1 MAWYI
6 SDGYTYRKDG
16 VFYFQRRIPKDLL
29 EHYSSPKIAFSLRTK
44 SHPVALSRASKAAER
59 LDEHWYHLRSTKS
72 NLPGW
77 HLLKQPPSQ
86 GLTNLNTLEVTVV
99 QEGTP
104 KLSEAVSIYL
114 RLKGRGRPITFH
126 RGAERS
132 CGYVID
138 VCGDKL
144 LTDYSRVDA
153 NKFRDNLL
161 ERRLTGS
168 SIVRVVGTVRSVMN
182 FAASEAGLN
191 LKNPFGGLNLDRKAG
206 VEERMPIPTAT
217 LRVVQSEYRRMDD
230 DLRWL
235 VALLSDSGLRLAEAA
250 GLHVDDI
257 RIHGEDTPYIS
268 VTERPWR
275 RLKTEGSRRVVPLV
289 GVSLWAAQRVLE
301 ASDGSGFAFRRYNKT
316 QTTNAN
322 SASACLNKWL
332 KVYVPDRCT
341 LHSFRHSLRDRL
353 RAVECPSDIVDQIGG
368 WQTEG
373 VGQGYGQGYPLEV
386 MARWMNAMSR

>member
-1 MAWYI
+1 MAWLI
-6 SDGYTYRKDG
+6 SNRYTYRKDG

-44 SHPVALSRASKAAER
+44 SHPVALSRAAKAAER
-59 LDEHWYHLRSTKS
+59 LDEHWYHLRATRGD
-72 NLPGW
+72 LPGR
-77 HLLKQPPSQ
+77 HLLRQAP
-86 GLTNLNTLEVTVV
+86 V
-99 QEGTP
+99 QTKPATTMQSAIIAPEGTP
-104 KLSEAVSIYL
+104 RLSEAVTLYL
-114 RLKGRGRPITFH
+114 LLKGRGRPVTFH
-126 RGAERS
+126 RGAVRS

-138 VCGDKL
+138 VCGDKP
-144 LTDYSRVDA
+144 LTDYTRAEA
-153 NKFRDNLL
+153 NKFRDALL
-161 ERRLTGS
+161 QRGLTGS

-206 VEERMPIPTAT
+206 VEERMPIPTAA
-217 LRVVQSEYRRMDD
+217 LHVVQSECRRMDD

-250 GLHVDDI
+250 GLHIDDI
-257 RIHGEDTPYIS
+257 HIHGADAPYVT

-289 GVSLWAAQRVLE
+289 GESLWAAQRVLE
-301 ASDGSGFAFRRYNKT
+301 ASGGSGFAFPRYNKT

-322 SASACLNKWL
+322 SASASLNKWL
-332 KVYVPDRCT
+332 KTYVPERCT

-373 VGQGYGQGYPLEV
+373 VGHGYGQGYPQEV
-386 MARWMNAMSR
+386 LGRWMRQIV